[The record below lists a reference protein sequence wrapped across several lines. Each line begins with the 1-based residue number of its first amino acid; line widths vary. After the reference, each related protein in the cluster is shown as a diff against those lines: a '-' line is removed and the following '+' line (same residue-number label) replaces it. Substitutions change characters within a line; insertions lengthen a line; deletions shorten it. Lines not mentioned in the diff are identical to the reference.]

1 MPLPPLIFALVS
13 QFVIRLASLAYKA
26 GRLIR
31 QKEIVKISKE
41 YSISIKRRLTLG
53 ADGGMSQMVKVLK
66 NGKVKEIWHMVVKDG
81 KIIHKD

>member
-1 MPLPPLIFALVS
+1 MPIPPSIFTAIMQAV
-13 QFVIRLASLAYKA
+13 VRLAPLAYKM

-53 ADGGMSQMVKVLK
+53 TDGGMSQMVKVLK
-66 NGKVKEIWHMVVKDG
+66 NGKVKEI
-81 KIIHKD
+81 